1 MNYEQRMKII
11 AAAIAAETAVTI
23 DKNLEK
29 GILDGF
35 YRIDSI
41 EKQEQKALDPL
52 MPFHVE
58 RIQEGYGIWNS
69 GGYESRDG
77 LVNRS
82 WQQDRM
88 ENVFGRFAIRKR

>member
-35 YRIDSI
+35 T
-41 EKQEQKALDPL
+41 EL
-52 MPFHVE
+52 
-58 RIQEGYGIWNS
+58 
-69 GGYESRDG
+69 
-77 LVNRS
+77 
-82 WQQDRM
+82 
-88 ENVFGRFAIRKR
+88 IR